1 MFQENGSKKKRVL
14 VIISDVPRSR
24 ILKNTML
31 SIDKDLVVDVI
42 NVDSENLDVSLKMLE
57 DHMYNFYGK
66 YSHIFIDSYF
76 VSIENDKLNNLYK
89 KEIGYDEK
97 SIAEKT
103 ELSILHSYNSSRSER
118 DLFKFKDIIEKTKLL
133 QKGVYKIDAYKRF
146 FAKLMSFESKIA
158 DNAKIILNSLVR
170 EANEISCKELDK
182 YANSYHMITFL
193 GNKTSDNLNRDL
205 ISKNVLDYD
214 I

>member
-66 YSHIFIDSYF
+66 YSHIFIDS
-76 VSIENDKLNNLYK
+76 
-89 KEIGYDEK
+89 
-97 SIAEKT
+97 
-103 ELSILHSYNSSRSER
+103 
-118 DLFKFKDIIEKTKLL
+118 
-133 QKGVYKIDAYKRF
+133 
-146 FAKLMSFESKIA
+146 
-158 DNAKIILNSLVR
+158 
-170 EANEISCKELDK
+170 
-182 YANSYHMITFL
+182 
-193 GNKTSDNLNRDL
+193 
-205 ISKNVLDYD
+205 
-214 I
+214 